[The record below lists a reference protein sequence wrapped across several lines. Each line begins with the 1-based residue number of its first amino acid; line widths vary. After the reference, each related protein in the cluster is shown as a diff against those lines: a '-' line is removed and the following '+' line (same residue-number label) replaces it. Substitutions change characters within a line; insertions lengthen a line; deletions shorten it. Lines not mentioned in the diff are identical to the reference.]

1 MGLRLCQFHP
11 DIAVKLVI
19 RAFISAGEV
28 AKNLNVLMVSV
39 VGMVMSREN
48 ASYVLSAIGGV
59 VSLLRGS
66 DSLACPINPGL
77 LQHLDVEARRKPRS
91 FNAG

>member
-39 VGMVMSREN
+39 VGMVMLMKTQ
-48 ASYVLSAIGGV
+48 VMFC
-59 VSLLRGS
+59 LL
-66 DSLACPINPGL
+66 LEGL
-77 LQHLDVEARRKPRS
+77 
-91 FNAG
+91 